1 MISAQ
6 GRQKHRQ
13 GESKPME
20 NKPISRGRIRKILV
34 VLLGAAVYAL
44 LYALC
49 SQIDESGTCDL
60 AEAGRR
66 FLPAFAL
73 AAAALILAFGALL
86 PGAERLLQKQGG
98 AQKPFCTAGACL
110 LIFCCYVPMF
120 LFEYPGSFVYDTLRQ
135 VIQVSTG
142 YYSTFQPLL
151 HTLLI
156 RLCLLA
162 YGPLQ
167 SIEKCAALYSLLQM
181 LLLAGCFALLCASLS
196 RTCSRR
202 MARLA
207 AAFFCLYPTHAALA
221 SNYTKDV
228 LFSCFFALFL
238 AYSLERVCRGRLSR
252 KHTAL
257 HILCGALACLMRNN
271 MIYAMAVWFLL
282 LLVFRKRVRAL
293 AGCTA
298 LSIVLAMGGNAGLVA
313 LTQADGGSRAEMLS
327 VPVQQLARAWNE
339 AGDRFTQEE
348 QAMMDEVFMWEA
360 YRQYEPTI
368 SDPVKD
374 LMNKEIL
381 NTRMGDFFDL
391 WLSVGKKC
399 PESYLDAFLNLALP
413 SLYPY
418 SEYRVRAS
426 YIEIGMLEGAI
437 SNAFGQPNMV
447 QPTRFEGVRN
457 WLEEHIFETGMNDVP
472 VLRWLFNT
480 GLIFWLLLLFLY
492 SLYAGDG
499 WRALV
504 LMLAVLLWG
513 TYLLGPVMQG
523 RYLYPFLCALPL
535 FVGMPR
541 PDADKTPVCRNA
553 GQA

>member
-1 MISAQ
+1 M
-6 GRQKHRQ
+6 
-13 GESKPME
+13 
-20 NKPISRGRIRKILV
+20 
-34 VLLGAAVYAL
+34 LLGAAVYAF

-73 AAAALILAFGALL
+73 AVAALILAFCALL
-86 PGAERLLQKQGG
+86 PGAERLLQRQGG
-98 AQKPFCTAGACL
+98 TQKPFCTAGAFL

-120 LFEYPGSFVYDTLRQ
+120 LIEYPGSFVYDTSLQIAQ
-135 VIQVSTG
+135 VASGQ
-142 YYSTFQPLL
+142 YSTFHPLL
-151 HTLLI
+151 HTLLL
-156 RLCLLA
+156 RLCLSA
-162 YGPLQ
+162 YGWLQ
-167 SIEKCAALYSLLQM
+167 SLEKCAALCSVVQMVLLS
-181 LLLAGCFALLCASLS
+181 GCFALLCASLS
-196 RTCSRR
+196 RICSRR

-207 AAFFCLYPTHAALA
+207 TAFFCLYPTHAAMA

-228 LFSCFFALFL
+228 LFSGFFALFL
-238 AYSLERVCRGRLSR
+238 AYSLEQVCLGRLSR
-252 KHTAL
+252 KHAVL

-271 MIYAMAVWFLL
+271 MIYAMAVWLVL
-282 LLVFRKRVRAL
+282 LLVFRRRVRAL

-298 LSIVLAMGGNAGLVA
+298 LSIVLAMACNAGLVA
-313 LTQADGGSRAEMLS
+313 LTQAEGGSRAEMLS

-348 QAMMDEVFMWEA
+348 QAMMDEVFKWEA
-360 YRQYEPTI
+360 YRLYEPTI
-368 SDPVKD
+368 SDPVKNRLNED
-374 LMNKEIL
+374 VL
-381 NTRMGDFFDL
+381 NTRLGDFFSL

-399 PESYLDAFLNLALP
+399 PEIYLDAFLNLALP

-418 SEYRVRAS
+418 SVYKVQAL
-426 YIEIGMLEGAI
+426 YIEIGQPEGAI
-437 SNAFGQPNMV
+437 ANAFGQPSMV
-447 QPTRFEGVRN
+447 QPARFEKIRS
-457 WLEEHIFETGMNDVP
+457 WLHRHVFALGMNETP

-480 GLIFWLLLLFLY
+480 GLIFWLLLLLFLY
-492 SLYAGDG
+492 SLYVGDG

-535 FVGMPR
+535 FIAMPR
-541 PDADKTPVCRNA
+541 ASVQETPRADAGRA
-553 GQA
+553 